1 MANIMKKI
9 FILIFVALFIIPLTK
24 VNAATNVK
32 VVFFSTPGCSE
43 CALTRNYLESLKE
56 VYPQIEIIEYS
67 VSENKNK
74 ELLSQLGNKYG
85 LKENQI
91 NVTPAVFIGEKA
103 FVREET
109 FHNLDKVIENLNP
122 EENTFLEKALQEN
135 TENSQLVEMFKKFG
149 VLTVV
154 SAGLIDGYNPCAI
167 TVLIFFISLLTLKGK
182 SKKEMLLVGV
192 SFILGIGV
200 SYLLLG
206 IGLFQIIAKWK
217 YFDFISRWVYLV
229 TALITFILVVLTFS
243 DYFKAKKG
251 NTKNMTL
258 QLSYAEKKSI
268 HTLLRK
274 RITALE
280 SLSAF
285 LIAFPVSIVEF
296 SCTGQTYL
304 PTIVYIFSMENLEA
318 KALVYLILYNFMF
331 IVPLVVITVF
341 AYKGATSERITTW
354 FRKNIATIKLFTG
367 IIFLLLFTYL
377 LVKTLSL
384 FGLINPII

>member
-1 MANIMKKI
+1 MVNIMKKI
-9 FILIFVALFIIPLTK
+9 FILISVVLFILPLAK
-24 VNAATNVK
+24 VNGASNIK

-74 ELLSQLGNKYG
+74 ELLSQLGKKYG
-85 LKENQI
+85 LKDNQI
-91 NVTPAVFIGEKA
+91 NVTPAVFIGKKA

-109 FHNLDKVIENLNP
+109 FHNLDKVIENFNP
-122 EENTFLEKALQEN
+122 EENAFLEQALQEN

-149 VLTVV
+149 ILTVIG
-154 SAGLIDGYNPCAI
+154 AGLIDGYNPCAI

-182 SKKEMLLVGV
+182 SKKEMLLVGI
-192 SFILGIGV
+192 SFIIGIGV

-206 IGLFQIIAKWK
+206 IGLFQIISKWK
-217 YFDFISRWVYLV
+217 YFDFISRWVYLG

-243 DYFKAKKG
+243 DYFKAKNG
-251 NTKNMTL
+251 NTKDMTL

-274 RITALE
+274 HIATLE
-280 SLSAF
+280 FLSAF

-304 PTIVYIFSMENLEA
+304 PTIVYIFSMENLKA

-331 IVPLVVITVF
+331 VIPLIVITVF
-341 AYKGATSERITTW
+341 AYKGATSERITVW

-377 LVKTLSL
+377 FIKTLSL